1 MRFENYDIF
10 KISIHEFVDM
20 LVKYNND
27 KLAGIVGKHPEGCVG
42 MLHVF
47 EEYREKEIVKNE
59 EKTVEP
65 TKVAIQE
72 NEVPL
77 AEAPVQAETSSQWWV
92 IVLTALVLTAIGF
105 GLYKGMQAK
114 KVQK

>member
-1 MRFENYDIF
+1 MKLNDLYAVEG
-10 KISIHEFVDM
+10 S
-20 LVKYNND
+20 VKNR
-27 KLAGIVGKHPEGCVG
+27 KRVGRGQGSGTGKTK
-42 MLHVF
+42 
-47 EEYREKEIVKNE
+47 EKEIVKNE